1 MNYFHRGSH
10 AILLRVHEI
19 SIYRGGRGGGE
30 GKGGGLIYHHLE
42 LSSLV
47 RKNCSRD
54 AVEGGREGGRIAGS
68 IIPSG
73 GMIRSNVGWIRV
85 GSGTVDR

>member
-1 MNYFHRGSH
+1 MNYFHRGWHRGSH

-47 RKNCSRD
+47 RKNCSGD
-54 AVEGGREGGRIAGS
+54 AWREGGRE
-68 IIPSG
+68 
-73 GMIRSNVGWIRV
+73 
-85 GSGTVDR
+85 DRGIDYSEWGDDTLERWLDSRRNG